1 MWCGWRPKRRSSS
14 IYVLLAVQLIAVTCL
29 LIAVPKSPFFSVS
42 FLAFAQFLGGACGYC
57 SQFVCVPYLV
67 SVFEN
72 ELVGAFLTG
81 DAASSVI
88 AALIALIQE
97 PASKPPRFGLA
108 AYVSMAGLPIVLCSI
123 MAFIHIERTQA
134 GRLPEESSRR
144 LIEGDEAPS
153 NIKPYYLEPLT
164 WKLGLVVFWSQF
176 ADWGVG
182 DSVYPYA
189 CANANDNKVESCE
202 MWSNELSLAA
212 QLVGCAVASRIALN
226 ADRLTATLWVPV
238 TIYTGWFALLLV
250 TSWRYE
256 DAPRLDERGVLVDLF
271 VLRGLGPYARA
282 VVPRLIQPCYD
293 RRHHEA
299 LPVFFGVLAVLGNVS
314 GSLVAT
320 GLIGARQFGSTS

>member
-1 MWCGWRPKRRSSS
+1 M
-14 IYVLLAVQLIAVTCL
+14 
-29 LIAVPKSPFFSVS
+29 
-42 FLAFAQFLGGACGYC
+42 
-57 SQFVCVPYLV
+57 
-67 SVFEN
+67 
-72 ELVGAFLTG
+72 
-81 DAASSVI
+81 
-88 AALIALIQE
+88 
-97 PASKPPRFGLA
+97 
-108 AYVSMAGLPIVLCSI
+108 
-123 MAFIHIERTQA
+123 
-134 GRLPEESSRR
+134 
-144 LIEGDEAPS
+144 
-153 NIKPYYLEPLT
+153 EPLT